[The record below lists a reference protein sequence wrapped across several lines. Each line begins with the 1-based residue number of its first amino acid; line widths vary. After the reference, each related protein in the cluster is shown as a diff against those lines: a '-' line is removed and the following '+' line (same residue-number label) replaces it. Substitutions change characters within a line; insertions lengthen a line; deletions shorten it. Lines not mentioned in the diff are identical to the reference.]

1 LKSIFEMTSLA
12 ASGVA
17 IGTPAGDAALTRVNV
32 FELTQAAEDAVLAP
46 VDTGAWPAETRAA
59 LAVRIAKLN
68 RSETLVAQYGRRP
81 GGDGP
86 LADPANDG
94 AAQNM
99 GVVVTFMDKVAA
111 LTREVSADDITSLQ
125 AAGVSDADIVRLAE
139 LNAFLAF
146 QIRMVAGLSLIKG
159 DIA

>member
-1 LKSIFEMTSLA
+1 MSSVFEMTSLA
-12 ASGVA
+12 CSGVA
-17 IGTPAGDAALTRVNV
+17 TGTPAGDAALNRVNV

-46 VDTGAWPAETRAA
+46 VDAGAWPAETRAA
-59 LAVRIAKLN
+59 FAVRIAKLN
-68 RSETLVAQYGRRP
+68 RSKTLVAQYGRRP

-94 AAQNM
+94 TAQNM

-111 LTREVSADDITSLQ
+111 QTREVRANDITSLQ